1 MLNTPIRN
9 VGIFAH
15 VDAGK
20 TTTTEHLLFNSGAI
34 RKLGSVNDGTT
45 QTDRMEVERERG
57 ISVKSATA
65 LLEWKGARLNLI
77 DTPGH
82 VDFLSE
88 VERPLRVMDGAVL
101 IISAAEGIQSQ
112 TETVW
117 QALRQFNIPT
127 LLYIN
132 KMDRTGVEIK
142 TLMEEIRQVLSP
154 NIFPVTAPEGE
165 GKTFH
170 KVNTIWNDRNDNNP
184 EVMACFNYAAE
195 LAAGMDEELLE
206 LYIENGSLPKEDV
219 RRKLKA
225 CALTGEAFPICFGAS
240 QHGIGIPELLDHIH
254 EYLPEAGGKEDNEL
268 SAVVFKIERDA
279 HMGRTAY
286 VRLYN
291 GTLKNRDSTL
301 NSTRNITEKITQ
313 IRKMDSSGKL
323 VDTGRAVAGEIA
335 AVYGL
340 VQTRIGDILG
350 NDEGIPS
357 SPEMAVPLL
366 TVQARSKD
374 PSKYQELAEALQE
387 LTDEDP
393 LLDFQWLPVERE
405 LHLKVMGTI
414 QLEILENILLN
425 RYQLVVVF
433 DSPSVIYK
441 ETLASKSQG
450 FVAYTMPKPCWAVLR
465 FDMEPLPQGSGIQY
479 SSIVRNENLLQSYQ
493 NEVERRVPE
502 ALRQGLY
509 GWEVTDL
516 KITLVEGEHHVWHT
530 HPLDF
535 VIATPMA
542 VMNGLAASGT
552 ILLEPMLRFRM
563 TVPEEIGGRML
574 SDLVQMRARFD
585 SPVIANGRCIV
596 KGVISAAE
604 SLDFPVKV
612 RSLTAGRGVWTTT
625 FSGYEPCPPDT
636 KVTRERRGVNPLDQS
651 HFILSMRNALSNV
664 F

>member
-1 MLNTPIRN
+1 MLKSPIRN

-34 RKLGSVNDGTT
+34 RKLGSVHDGTA
-45 QTDRMEVERERG
+45 QTDRLEVERERG
-57 ISVKSATA
+57 ISVKSASA
-65 LLEWKGARLNLI
+65 SLEWNGTRINLI

-112 TETVW
+112 TETLW
-117 QALRQFNIPT
+117 HTLRQHGIPT

-132 KMDRTGVEIK
+132 KMDRTGVAVN
-142 TLMEEIRQVLSP
+142 TLMEEIRHVLSP
-154 NIFPVTAPEGE
+154 NVFPVNAPDGEGE
-165 GKTFH
+165 TFQA
-170 KVNTIWNDRNDNNP
+170 VSSIWNDNSNDNSA
-184 EVMACFNYAAE
+184 VRMCFDNAAE

-206 LYIENGSLPKEDV
+206 RYLETDTLPKENV
-219 RRKLKA
+219 RRKLRE
-225 CALTGEAFPICFGAS
+225 CALIGQAFPVCFGAS
-240 QHGIGIPELLDHIH
+240 QRGIGIHELLDHIT
-254 EYLPEAGGKEDNEL
+254 EYLPEASGIEDAGL
-268 SAVVFKIERDA
+268 SGVVFKIERDPN
-279 HMGRTAY
+279 MGRTAY

-291 GTLKNRDSTL
+291 GTLKNRDAAF

-313 IRKMDSSGKL
+313 IRKVDGGGRL
-323 VDTGRAVAGEIA
+323 VDTGQASAGDIA

-350 NDEGIPS
+350 NAEGVPS

-366 TVQARSKD
+366 TVQVRSKE
-374 PSKYQELAEALQE
+374 PSRYQELAEALQE

-393 LLDFQWLPVERE
+393 LLDFQWMPIERE
-405 LHLKVMGTI
+405 LHLKVMGAI

-425 RYQLVVVF
+425 RYRLDVLF
-433 DSPSVIYK
+433 DPPSVIYK
-441 ETLASKSQG
+441 ETIASTSQG

-465 FDMEPLPQGSGIQY
+465 FNMEPLSRGSGLQY
-479 SSIVRNENLLQSYQ
+479 SSVVRNENLLQSYQ
-493 NEVERRVPE
+493 NEVARRVPE
-502 ALRQGLY
+502 ALRQGLM

-542 VMNGLAASGT
+542 VMNGLASCGT
-552 ILLEPMLRFRM
+552 VLLEPMLRFRL
-563 TVPEEIGGRML
+563 TVPEDNGGRML
-574 SDLVQMRARFD
+574 SDLVQMRAAFD
-585 SPVIANGRCIV
+585 SPVISGGRCIV
-596 KGVISAAE
+596 QGVVPAAE
-604 SLDFPVKV
+604 SLDFPIKV
-612 RSLTAGRGVWTTT
+612 RSLTGGRGVWTTS
-625 FSGYEPCPPDT
+625 FAGYEECPPGT
-636 KVTRERRGVNPLDQS
+636 NVTRERRGVNPLDQS
-651 HFILSMRNALSNV
+651 HFILSMRNALTNV
-664 F
+664 

>member
-1 MLNTPIRN
+1 MHKTPTRN

-20 TTTTEHLLFNSGAI
+20 TTTTEHLLFCSGAI
-34 RKLGSVNDGTT
+34 RKLGRVNDGTA
-45 QTDRMEVERERG
+45 QTDRLEVERERG
-57 ISVKSATA
+57 ISVKSASA
-65 LLEWKGARLNLI
+65 SLEWNGTRLNLI

-117 QALRQFNIPT
+117 QTLRSLGIPT

-132 KMDRTGVEIK
+132 KMDRTGVDCK
-142 TLMEEIRQVLSP
+142 SLMDEIRRVLSP
-154 NIFPVTAPEGE
+154 DIFPVNSPLGEGE
-165 GKTFH
+165 TFH
-170 KVNTIWNDRNDNNP
+170 SVSSIWSDSDSSNP
-184 EVMACFNYAAE
+184 AVETSLHYATE
-195 LAAGMDEELLE
+195 LAAGLDEDLLDR
-206 LYIENGSLPKEDV
+206 YVENGTLPKEDI
-219 RRKLKA
+219 RNKLKEYT
-225 CALTGEAFPICFGAS
+225 LIGQSFPVCFGAS
-240 QHGIGIPELLDHIH
+240 QRGIGIRELLDHIT
-254 EYLPEAGGKEDNEL
+254 EYLPEAGGNEGAEL
-268 SAVVFKIERDA
+268 SGVVYKIERDSN
-279 HMGRTAY
+279 MGRTAY

-291 GTLKNRDSTL
+291 GILKNRDSL
-301 NSTRNITEKITQ
+301 FNSTRNITEKITQ
-313 IRKMDSSGKL
+313 IRKMDSGGKL
-323 VDTGRAVAGEIA
+323 VDTGQAAAGDIA

-350 NDEGIPS
+350 NTEGVPA

-366 TVQARSKD
+366 TVQVRSKEA
-374 PSKYQELAEALQE
+374 SRYQELAEALQE

-393 LLDFQWLPVERE
+393 LLDFQWMPVERE

-425 RYQLVVVF
+425 RYHLEVVF
-433 DSPSVIYK
+433 DPPSVIYK
-441 ETLASKSQG
+441 ETLASATQG

-465 FDMEPLPQGSGIQY
+465 FDMEPLPRGSGLEY

-493 NEVERRVPE
+493 NEVARRVPE
-502 ALRQGLY
+502 ALRQGLF

-552 ILLEPMLRFRM
+552 ILLEPMLRFRL
-563 TVPEEIGGRML
+563 TVPEENGGRML
-574 SDLVQMRARFD
+574 SDLVQMRATFD
-585 SPVIANGRCIV
+585 SPVISGGRCIV
-596 KGVISAAE
+596 EGLVPAAE
-604 SLDFPVKV
+604 SLDFPIQV
-612 RSLTAGRGVWTTT
+612 RSLTGGRGVWTTS
-625 FSGYEPCPPDT
+625 FAGYEQCPPGSN
-636 KVTRERRGVNPLDQS
+636 VTRERRGVNPLDQS

-664 F
+664 